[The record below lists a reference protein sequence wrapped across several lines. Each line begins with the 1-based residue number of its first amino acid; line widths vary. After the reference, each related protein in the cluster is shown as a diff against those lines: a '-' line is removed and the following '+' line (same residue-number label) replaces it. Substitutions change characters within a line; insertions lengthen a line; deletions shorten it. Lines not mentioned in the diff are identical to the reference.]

1 MNKVQ
6 KAYYEMKK
14 IDELADGD
22 SPVHLFSPLSK
33 LLVTIIYILILTS
46 IDKYALDKTICFL
59 IYPLMMYPM
68 AQISLTG
75 SLHQMRHLL
84 PFLVLIGLFNPLL
97 DRDIALRIGRM
108 AISYGTLSFLTFLVK
123 GVLILLAS
131 YLLVATTRI
140 NDLCGALRKLHV
152 PSLLVSLFLMTY
164 RYIFVM
170 MQELAT
176 MSEAYHLRAPGQKG
190 VHHKAWGSFLGQ
202 LLLRSSDQ
210 ASEIYSAMKLR
221 GYEGEYYIQNDAYGS
236 SFPYLLIWTAI
247 FLLFRFLNVSQWIGR
262 IFV

>member
-33 LLVTIIYILILTS
+33 FLVTIIYILILTS
-46 IDKYALDKTICFL
+46 IDKYALDKTISFL
-59 IYPLMMYPM
+59 IYPLVMYPL

-75 SLHQMRHLL
+75 SLHRMRHLL

-97 DRDIALRIGRM
+97 DKGIALHIGRI
-108 AISYGTLSFLTFLVK
+108 AISYGMLSFLTFLVK
-123 GVLILLAS
+123 GVLILLAT

-164 RYIFVM
+164 RYIFAMV
-170 MQELAT
+170 QELAT
-176 MSEAYHLRAPGQKG
+176 MSEAYQLRAPGQKG
-190 VHHKAWGSFLGQ
+190 IHYKAWGSFLGQ

-221 GYEGEYYIQNDAYGS
+221 GYDGEYYIENEEAGS
-236 SFPYLLIWTAI
+236 SIPYLVIWI
-247 FLLFRFLNVSQWIGR
+247 LVFVVFRFFDIAQWIGR
-262 IFV
+262 IFI